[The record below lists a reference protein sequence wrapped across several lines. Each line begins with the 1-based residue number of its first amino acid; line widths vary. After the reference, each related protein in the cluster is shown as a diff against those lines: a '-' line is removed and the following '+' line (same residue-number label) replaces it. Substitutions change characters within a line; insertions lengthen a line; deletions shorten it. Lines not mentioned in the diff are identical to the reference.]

1 MLKLKIIN
9 KEYDDFV
16 YVKTK
21 PLIIDLIR
29 DCISKKNDN
38 KKKENK

>member
-1 MLKLKIIN
+1 MLKLKVIN

-21 PLIIDLIR
+21 PLIIDLIK
-29 DCISKKNDN
+29 DCINKKNDN